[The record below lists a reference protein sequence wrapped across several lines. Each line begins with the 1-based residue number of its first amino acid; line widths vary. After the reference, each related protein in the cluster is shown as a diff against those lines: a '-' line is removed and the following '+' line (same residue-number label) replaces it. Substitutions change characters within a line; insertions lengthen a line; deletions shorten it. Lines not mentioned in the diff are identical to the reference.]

1 MSGGAHRGPARR
13 RLLRGAVLACAAGAA
28 GLAAWAGS
36 YDDWFLAIELDR
48 PGTLQRLL
56 ARGFDVNARDPAGQH
71 GLYLALREGADEVAA
86 LLVAHPGL
94 DVESPNAAG
103 ETLLMMAALRGRLP
117 VMATLIARGA
127 QVRRPGWTPLHYAAS
142 GQEPRAIDL
151 LLAHGAEVDA
161 RSPNGSTPLMLAAG
175 YGAID
180 GAVLLLR
187 RGADPALRN
196 QAGLTAADMARRAD
210 RDRLAQQLDAATR

>member
-1 MSGGAHRGPARR
+1 
-13 RLLRGAVLACAAGAA
+13 
-28 GLAAWAGS
+28 
-36 YDDWFLAIELDR
+36 
-48 PGTLQRLL
+48 
-56 ARGFDVNARDPAGQH
+56 
-71 GLYLALREGADEVAA
+71 
-86 LLVAHPGL
+86 
-94 DVESPNAAG
+94 
-103 ETLLMMAALRGRLP
+103 MMAALRGRLP
-117 VMATLIARGA
+117 AMATLIARGA
-127 QVRRPGWTPLHYAAS
+127 QVRRPGWTPLHYGAS

-210 RDRLAQQLDAATR
+210 RDRLAEQLDAATR